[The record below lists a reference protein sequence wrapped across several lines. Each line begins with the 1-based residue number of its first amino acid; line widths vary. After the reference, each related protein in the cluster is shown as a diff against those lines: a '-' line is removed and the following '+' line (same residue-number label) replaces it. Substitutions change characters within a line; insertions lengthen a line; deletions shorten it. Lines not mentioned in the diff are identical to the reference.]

1 MDNFIEELKVQ
12 IIETLAL
19 EDVTPED
26 IDPEAQLVGG
36 DLGID
41 SIDVLELVMMVEKI
55 YGVVI
60 DSKEL
65 GAQVFTSLGALGAY
79 IQQTRKHGWGD
90 WLTGGYSLPAW
101 ALSALWGTG
110 LRKRCRPCSR
120 PPAVSAP
127 DALSVPIRYPFARR
141 RSSRP
146 ADRG

>member
-1 MDNFIEELKVQ
+1 MDKFIEELKVQ
-12 IIETLAL
+12 IIDTLAL

-41 SIDVLELVMMVEKI
+41 SIDVLELVMMVEKE

-79 IQQTRKHGWGD
+79 IQKTRNA
-90 WLTGGYSLPAW
+90 GGAI
-101 ALSALWGTG
+101 G
-110 LRKRCRPCSR
+110 
-120 PPAVSAP
+120 
-127 DALSVPIRYPFARR
+127 
-141 RSSRP
+141 
-146 ADRG
+146 

>member
-1 MDNFIEELKVQ
+1 MDPFIEALKVK

-41 SIDVLELVMMVEKI
+41 SIDVLELVMLVEKE

-65 GAQVFTSLGALGAY
+65 GAQVFASLGPWGR
-79 IQQTRKHGWGD
+79 ISKKCKKGWSG
-90 WLTGGYSLPAW
+90 WLIDGYSLPAW
-101 ALSALWGTG
+101 ALSARWGTG
-110 LRKRCRPCSR
+110 LRKPWRPCKR
-120 PPAVSAP
+120 PPAAF
-127 DALSVPIRYPFARR
+127 VP
-141 RSSRP
+141 
-146 ADRG
+146 

>member
-1 MDNFIEELKVQ
+1 MDNFIDELKLQ

-41 SIDVLELVMMVEKI
+41 SIDVLELVMMVEKH

-65 GAQVFTSLGALGAY
+65 GAQVFASLKALGDY
-79 IQQTRKHGWGD
+79 IQQARS
-90 WLTGGYSLPAW
+90 GGEVV
-101 ALSALWGTG
+101 G
-110 LRKRCRPCSR
+110 
-120 PPAVSAP
+120 
-127 DALSVPIRYPFARR
+127 
-141 RSSRP
+141 
-146 ADRG
+146 